1 MGIKEWVQNIIL
13 KKAVR
18 SGVGVV
24 VAFLCSGV
32 IASELQ
38 KYGVTINKAELEI
51 ALMALIGG
59 GIEALRA
66 WLKNKY
72 KINFL

>member
-1 MGIKEWVQNIIL
+1 MGIKEWVENIIL
-13 KKAVR
+13 KKAIR
-18 SGVGVV
+18 SGVGIV

-38 KYGVTINKAELEI
+38 KLGVTINKTEMEL

-59 GIEALRA
+59 GIEALRTFVKIK
-66 WLKNKY
+66 WNLK
-72 KINFL
+72 FL